1 MEGTFVR
8 ENNVN
13 YLKITCANQDGMP
26 PYLMKMLACNEITGL
41 LSMHERVIDN
51 ITEYHYN
58 VKAYKPIAMLYQT
71 HNVTIDEIV
80 RILQCLDKS
89 IKDLEE
95 FFLERDGII
104 LNPQYVMF
112 DTAEKK
118 AYFVYV
124 PCKKE
129 RFEEELRHMLEF
141 MMEHMEH
148 SDRNK
153 TIRFYEAYQDVIRGN
168 SDVRVIIEKL
178 TADDSET
185 GSEKEEGRKEAET
198 EYIIPDVM
206 SENIEQE
213 TETETFN
220 PKKAGRILKSVS
232 ATAVFAAVLSQIFSK
247 ALPFDVPLQ
256 VAAVITVVAACVY
269 KFGMHIEKL
278 PSSRFTK
285 VVKTTEEV
293 PYSFSEEKNDINM
306 CEKGL
311 EYNCGSAGADSNYN
325 NDISEHNFYEEN
337 TTMLLSQAIKK
348 KCILELESANGHI
361 NDSIYIEKLPCV
373 LGCAGTAADVVVQQP
388 FVSRMH
394 ARIDK
399 DIDNNCYIQDL
410 FSTNGTFVNNR
421 RLMPKEQQVLRDG
434 DIVVLAS
441 SEYRVVM

>member
-153 TIRFYEAYQDVIRGN
+153 TIRFYEAYQDVIRGS

-220 PKKAGRILKSVS
+220 PGKAGRILKSVS

-247 ALPFDVPLQ
+247 ELPVDVPLQ
-256 VAAVITVVAACVY
+256 VAAIITVVAACVY
-269 KFGMHIEKL
+269 KSGMHIEKI
-278 PSSRFTK
+278 PASRFAK
-285 VVKTTEEV
+285 VVRTTEEV
-293 PYSFSEEKNDINM
+293 PYSFSEEKNDIN
-306 CEKGL
+306 
-311 EYNCGSAGADSNYN
+311 
-325 NDISEHNFYEEN
+325 ISGQDAFEEDNSEEN
-337 TTMLLSQAIKK
+337 TTMLLSQAIKR

-410 FSTNGTFVNNR
+410 FSTNGTFVNDR
-421 RLMPKEQQVLRDG
+421 RLVPEEKQVLRDG